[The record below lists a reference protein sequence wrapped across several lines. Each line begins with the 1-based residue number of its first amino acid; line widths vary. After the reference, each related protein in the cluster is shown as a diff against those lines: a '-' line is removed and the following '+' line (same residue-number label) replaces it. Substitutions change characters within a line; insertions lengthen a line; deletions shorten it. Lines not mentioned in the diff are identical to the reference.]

1 MIFNFVY
8 FDYCNTEI
16 LSFSAVEFIDLF
28 TLVFAFGDPI
38 WKKAGY
44 ELSIDWE
51 LSILPIQRKIE
62 AENKMIEK
70 GIRKITLLII
80 YEWSKRIL
88 MDYQHALG
96 LPHIKS
102 ISLTVDCLTLQ
113 KKTSLNEDV
122 ILISSW

>member
-1 MIFNFVY
+1 M
-8 FDYCNTEI
+8 
-16 LSFSAVEFIDLF
+16 
-28 TLVFAFGDPI
+28 VFAFGDPI

>member
-62 AENKMIEK
+62 AENNFKK
-70 GIRKITLLII
+70 GCQEYTEELNKEDFGDPDNHDSVITHTRARYPGLWSQMGLRKHH
-80 YEWSKRIL
+80 YERS
-88 MDYQHALG
+88 
-96 LPHIKS
+96 
-102 ISLTVDCLTLQ
+102 
-113 KKTSLNEDV
+113 
-122 ILISSW
+122 